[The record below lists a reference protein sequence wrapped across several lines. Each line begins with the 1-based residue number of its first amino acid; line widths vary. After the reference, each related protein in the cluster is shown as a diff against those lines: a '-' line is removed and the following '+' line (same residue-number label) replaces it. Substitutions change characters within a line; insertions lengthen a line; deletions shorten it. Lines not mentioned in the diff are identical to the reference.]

1 MKSEGTRQDQE
12 GFDNFFRKSIDVITV
27 YEFNAA
33 LHTLVELGDANLI
46 ELVPAPQ
53 IGGAESCFSC
63 RDNDTRLYWY

>member
-33 LHTLVELGDANLI
+33 LHTLVELGDAP
-46 ELVPAPQ
+46 VRRPQ
-53 IGGAESCFSC
+53 RRTVS
-63 RDNDTRLYWY
+63 N